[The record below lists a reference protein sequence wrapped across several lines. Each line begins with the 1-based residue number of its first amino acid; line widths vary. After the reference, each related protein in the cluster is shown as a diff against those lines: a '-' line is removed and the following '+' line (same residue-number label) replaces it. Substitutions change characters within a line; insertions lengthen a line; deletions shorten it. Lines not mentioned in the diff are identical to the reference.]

1 MYRFCGFIFSIFGP
15 IFFYQFLKNKFIE
28 IDKKILFLIASILY
42 LSPYYRT
49 SAYWGLNENY
59 GIVVSILS
67 FLIFVKKK
75 NNFNILNVF
84 LLIFFSSLT
93 VYFDLKLVNRSFNY
107 LFYNY
112 VYEYRFG

>member
-67 FLIFVKKK
+67 FLFLLKIK

-84 LLIFFSSLT
+84 LLIFF
-93 VYFDLKLVNRSFNY
+93 YFIKILFLLNFFNFSFN
-107 LFYNY
+107 FY
-112 VYEYRFG
+112 F